1 MLSALVQIALGII
14 IANLYEWMI
23 HKYIL
28 HGMGKKKKSFWSS
41 HWRVHHKKVR
51 QSQYFDE
58 DYLQILKGWN
68 EGTKEVLSLIVLS
81 VIQIPSFL
89 IFPWYSGTMIA
100 MAAAYFLVHRKS
112 HLDPTWA
119 KKWAPWHYDHHMGK
133 HQDANWCVTMPLW
146 DHILRTRKRYT
157 DTEKE
162 VQDTHRKVVK
172 QKILVYNIEH
182 DIIDKVSNDRRPGSV
197 WKNDVVQLDSQT
209 DPACLEHSG

>member
-1 MLSALVQIALGII
+1 
-14 IANLYEWMI
+14 
-23 HKYIL
+23 
-28 HGMGKKKKSFWSS
+28 
-41 HWRVHHKKVR
+41 
-51 QSQYFDE
+51 
-58 DYLQILKGWN
+58 
-68 EGTKEVLSLIVLS
+68 
-81 VIQIPSFL
+81 
-89 IFPWYSGTMIA
+89 
-100 MAAAYFLVHRKS
+100 
-112 HLDPTWA
+112 
-119 KKWAPWHYDHHMGK
+119 MGK